1 MGLRDPGGVIVHE
14 LGEKHKLYFL
24 YLFITFSS
32 QIASDCCDFCVC
44 LVSWSSLLCSWL
56 AVQLWLDEA
65 AGLWTRVNTV
75 DWVRAIKS
83 LCHSQFDG
91 SSPSFAR
98 CTRTNVAVGMEFVFN

>member
-1 MGLRDPGGVIVHE
+1 MGFRDVV
-14 LGEKHKLYFL
+14 LYCTAWRAIFFL
-24 YLFITFSS
+24 AFSN
-32 QIASDCCDFCVC
+32 QIAWDCCDFLC
-44 LVSWSSLLCSWL
+44 LAVVSWSSLLL
-56 AVQLWLDEA
+56 AVAVQLWLDEA

-98 CTRTNVAVGMEFVFN
+98 CTKTNVAAGMECIFN

>member
-1 MGLRDPGGVIVHE
+1 MEMCFIDPGGVIV
-14 LGEKHKLYFL
+14 
-24 YLFITFSS
+24 SS
-32 QIASDCCDFCVC
+32 ARNRVVVIFRVC
-44 LVSWSSLLCSWL
+44 LVSCSLLSWL
-56 AVQLWLDEA
+56 AVQLWLEA

-98 CTRTNVAVGMEFVFN
+98 CSRC